1 MKTRI
6 FILNIVML
14 LFAAVCFSCS
24 SDENEDVDVEEKA
37 CIVNYNIYCDDPEQD
52 IFVEG
57 CTEDGFARR
66 AHGSWKRVE
75 CVSEPEREI
84 EVYHATKN
92 VGKKLPDIT
101 IEVYVN
107 DRLAYYNRVNQHFKT
122 TLNLRKIKQALST
135 VK

>member
-1 MKTRI
+1 
-6 FILNIVML
+6 ML